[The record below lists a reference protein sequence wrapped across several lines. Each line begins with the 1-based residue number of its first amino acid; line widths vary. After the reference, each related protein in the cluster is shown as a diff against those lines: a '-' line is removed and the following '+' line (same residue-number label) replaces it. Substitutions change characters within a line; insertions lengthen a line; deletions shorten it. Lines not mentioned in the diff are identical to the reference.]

1 MINIMFLNDDLI
13 FILNM
18 VIISNMDTYIINMI
32 FITTYYM
39 IFTIWI

>member
-18 VIISNMDTYIINMI
+18 VIISNMDTYIIHMI
-32 FITTYYM
+32 FITT
-39 IFTIWI
+39 

>member
-18 VIISNMDTYIINMI
+18 VIISNMDTYIIYMI